1 MADYIN
7 INGNNIPIRAS
18 DPTNPIEGE
27 VWYNLTTRA
36 LKGRGVTTA
45 DAWASGTNYPTNIRN
60 QMGAG
65 SQLAAVQMGGYNG
78 TSYVAATNEY
88 DGSAWTSSGAMP
100 APTANA
106 GAGGPQTD
114 VISAGGIVSGTSF
127 QTTSLSYD
135 GSTWSPTP
143 SLNTGRD
150 AMLGTS
156 TNGSSTAFLIGGG
169 QDSSTPG
176 PPFATTATEEYNG
189 ASWTSVNPMN
199 TARYAGGG
207 AGTQTSALAFSG
219 NPDSTPLPGPYSNAT
234 EEYDGTSW
242 TTGGNLNTARSRAFG
257 GGENSN
263 SAVAFGGQPGPG
275 VDSGVTE
282 KYNGTAW
289 TTSPVSNSARSLY
302 GRSGLTQGAGLITGG
317 YVTPIGGETNATE
330 EWSGAGAP
338 TTVTFSSS

>member
-1 MADYIN
+1 MGDYIN

-27 VWYNLTTRA
+27 VWYNTTTNA

-45 DAWASGTNYPTNIRN
+45 DAWASGTNYPANIRN

-78 TSYVAATNEY
+78 TSNVTATNEY
-88 DGSAWTSSGAMP
+88 DGSAWTSSGALP
-100 APTANA
+100 APQ
-106 GAGGPQTD
+106 GDGRAGGPQTD
-114 VISAGGIVSGTSF
+114 VIAAGGSVSGTAF
-127 QTTSLSYD
+127 QTTSLSYN

-143 SLNTGRD
+143 SLNTGRN

-169 QDSSTPG
+169 QNSGTP
-176 PPFATTATEEYNG
+176 PSFATTATEEYNG
-189 ASWTSVNPMN
+189 DSWTSVNSMG
-199 TARYAGGG
+199 TARYGGGG

-219 NPDSTPLPGPYSNAT
+219 NPDSNPIGGPYSNAT

-242 TTGGNLNTARSRAFG
+242 TAGGNLNTTRGRAFG

-317 YVTPIGGETNATE
+317 YVSTAGSETNITE

-338 TTVTFSSS
+338 VTVTFSSS

>member
-27 VWYNLTTRA
+27 VWYNTTTNA
-36 LKGRGVTTA
+36 LKGQAVATA

-88 DGSAWTSSGAMP
+88 DGSAWTSSGALP
-100 APTANA
+100 APQAD
-106 GAGGPQTD
+106 GRAGGPQTD
-114 VISAGGIVSGTSF
+114 VIAAGGLVSGTNF

-169 QDSSTPG
+169 QDSGTP
-176 PPFATTATEEYNG
+176 PSFATTASEEYNG
-189 ASWTSVNPMN
+189 ASWTSVNSMN
-199 TARYAGGG
+199 TVRRR
-207 AGTQTSALAFSG
+207 LA
-219 NPDSTPLPGPYSNAT
+219 
-234 EEYDGTSW
+234 
-242 TTGGNLNTARSRAFG
+242 
-257 GGENSN
+257 
-263 SAVAFGGQPGPG
+263 
-275 VDSGVTE
+275 
-282 KYNGTAW
+282 
-289 TTSPVSNSARSLY
+289 
-302 GRSGLTQGAGLITGG
+302 
-317 YVTPIGGETNATE
+317 
-330 EWSGAGAP
+330 GAGANNTSGLAFAGKISLGP
-338 TTVTFSSS
+338 DPVTGATEVWNGTNWTEVGDMSVAREYLGSSGTNSSALGFGGNIPPSTTSTEEFNAGPATVSFGDA

>member
-1 MADYIN
+1 MAEYREIQ
-7 INGNNIPIRAS
+7 GAAVQSLAS
-18 DPTNPIEGE
+18 STGTIEGQI
-27 VWYNLTTRA
+27 WYDNVNGVFKLES
-36 LKGRGVTTA
+36 VTTA
-45 DAWASGTNYPTNIRN
+45 DAWASGTNYPANIRN

-65 SQLAAVQMGGYNG
+65 SATAAVQMGGYNG

-88 DGSAWTSSGAMP
+88 DGSTWTSSGAMP
-100 APTANA
+100 ATHADG

-114 VISAGGIVSGTSF
+114 VIAAGGTVSGSNF
-127 QTTSLSYD
+127 QTTSLSYN

-143 SLNTGRD
+143 SLNTGRG

-156 TNGSSTAFLIGGG
+156 TSGSSTAFLIGGG
-169 QDSSTPG
+169 QDSGTP
-176 PPFATTATEEYNG
+176 PSFSTTATEEYNG
-189 ASWTSVNPMN
+189 TSWSEVNNMN

-234 EEYDGTSW
+234 EEYDGTCW
-242 TTGGNLNTARSRAFG
+242 TNGGSLNTARSRAFG

-289 TTSPVSNSARSLY
+289 TTSPVTNSARSLY

-317 YVTPIGGETNATE
+317 YVSTAGSETNITE

-338 TTVTFSSS
+338 ETRTITTT